1 MTRIFDN
8 IERDFG
14 SHLTDTLKQSQ
25 RLDAAVG
32 YFNLRG
38 WNFFAEGIEEK
49 EFKPGSSP
57 VARILIGMANADP
70 NEKVIQYLQSKVDGS
85 IEYEDDNEKAREF
98 HSKAIEQFR
107 EQLCRG
113 LPTKNDLETLRLLK
127 EHLLSGKVHLKL
139 FLKRPLHGKVYLC
152 HRPEDLNNQI
162 VGFVGSSNLTFSGLQ
177 HNYELNV
184 DVLDDQATN
193 HLAKWFQDRWE
204 DSHCIDITAELIEL
218 IDNSW
223 VNVQTPTPYELY
235 LKICWHLSRDVR
247 EGLLEYSIPEKLK
260 SQLLTYQ
267 ESAVKALARRVESRG
282 GTMLGDVVGLGK
294 TITATAVAS
303 MLSDSLGYPLVIC
316 PVNLKPMW
324 ESYLET
330 YDLPGKV
337 VPYSQISRVLP
348 NLNKRYR
355 FVIIDE
361 SHTLRNST
369 RQDYKILRQY
379 LQESD
384 SKVLLLTGTPFNI
397 RFKDVANQIALYL
410 DDDEDL
416 GIQPLAA
423 MDKNPRL
430 VDLVDGKISSLAAF
444 KRSEE
449 AEDWKRLMSDHLI
462 RRTRSFIQKNYA
474 LHENDKEY
482 LQFSNGE
489 KFFFPKRIAIPLGT
503 DESVE
508 DPATKMASEETLGVI
523 DSLKLPRYSLAR
535 YVNSEVELNDKEEVI
550 VEKWEQSSGHLSGF
564 LRSGFYK
571 RLSSCGYSFILSIQ
585 KHLARND
592 VWIYAYTNNLSI
604 PLGNLPDDLLE
615 YGNDGVLTTE
625 IDDDFEFE
633 SNFEDLPMNAYKNIA
648 DKGSKSMQ
656 WVRSSIFTDELVE
669 HLRNDST
676 VLRELLSNFGIW
688 DHSKD
693 PKILKLVELI
703 NKTHKSQKVLIFTE
717 YKDTANYV
725 SESLSKMGV
734 KKVEVVSGSSSN
746 PMQLACRFS
755 PRSNANL
762 VGESD
767 KNLEQIDVLVSTDV
781 LSEGQNLQD
790 SSVQINYD
798 LPWAIVRLIQRAG
811 RIDRVGQ
818 QSPNVHIYSFF
829 PGDTVETVLN
839 LRSRIRERLEKNA
852 QVFGS
857 DEKFFGTE
865 AEQSMI
871 TELYKGHLV
880 DEDDSENDASSLAYE
895 VWNEANLNHPEIA
908 QRVLNMPDLVY
919 STREHEVDEE
929 QGVGV
934 FARTER
940 NIDSFASINKEGK
953 VKLLTAHEAL
963 NYFQAEPVTPTAM
976 RLDDH
981 FELVSEIVSRGLQ
994 KSDVTRGRLR
1004 GIRARIWKRFNGS
1017 LQSEEEHLGNAL
1029 DSLYTRPL
1037 TSEAE
1042 SILRGA
1048 MRTQGDE
1055 EVAALIISLHLQQRL
1070 TLASDGIPDPL
1081 RIVCSLGV
1089 R

>member
-127 EHLLSGKVHLKL
+127 EHLLSGKVQLKL

-963 NYFQAEPVTPTAM
+963 NYFHAEPVTPTAM

-1017 LQSEEEHLGNAL
+1017 LQSAEEHLGNAL

-1055 EVAALIISLHLQQRL
+1055 DVAALIISLHLQQRL

>member
-14 SHLTDTLKQSQ
+14 AHLTETLKQSK
-25 RLDAAVG
+25 RIDAAVG

-38 WNFFAEGIEEK
+38 WNFFAESIEAK
-49 EFKPGSSP
+49 EFDQAGLP

-70 NEKVIQYLQSKVDGS
+70 NEKVIHHLQSKVDGNV
-85 IEYEDDNEKAREF
+85 EYEDDNEQASEF
-98 HSKAIEQFR
+98 HARAIEQFK

-113 LPTKNDLETLRLLK
+113 LPTKSDLETLRLLK
-127 EHLLSGKVHLKL
+127 KHLLSGKVQLKL

-152 HRPEDLNNQI
+152 YRPEDLNNQI

-193 HLAKWFQDRWE
+193 HLAKWFKDRWE
-204 DSHCIDITAELIEL
+204 DPYCIDVTADLIKL

-223 VNVQTPTPYELY
+223 VNDLTPTPYELY

-247 EGLLEYSIPEKLK
+247 EGLLEYSIPEKLRA
-260 SQLLTYQ
+260 QLLTYQ
-267 ESAVKALARRVESRG
+267 ESAVKALARRIESRG

-294 TITATAVAS
+294 TITATAVAA
-303 MLSDSLGYPLVIC
+303 MLSDSLGYPLIIC
-316 PVNLKPMW
+316 PVNLEPMW
-324 ESYLET
+324 NSYLET
-330 YDLPGKV
+330 YDLPGRV
-337 VPYSQISRVLP
+337 IPYSQISKVIP

-423 MDKNPRL
+423 MEKNSRL
-430 VDLVDGKISSLAAF
+430 IDLVDGKISSLAAF

-503 DESVE
+503 EESLE
-508 DPATKMASEETLGVI
+508 NPGNKMASEETLSVI

-535 YVNSEVELNDKEEVI
+535 YVNSEVEQNDKEKLI

-571 RLSSCGYSFILSIQ
+571 RLSSCGYAFILSIH

-592 VWIYAYTNNLSI
+592 IWIYAFTNNLSI

-615 YGNDGVLTTE
+615 YGQDGILTTE

-633 SNFEDLPMNAYKNIA
+633 SNLEDLPMNAYKNIA
-648 DKGSKSMQ
+648 EKGSKSMQ
-656 WVRSSIFTDELVE
+656 WVRSSIFTDELLE
-669 HLRNDST
+669 HLRSDSA
-676 VLRELLSNFGIW
+676 VLRQLLETFGTW
-688 DHSKD
+688 DYSKD
-693 PKILKLVELI
+693 PKITKLVEII
-703 NKTHKSQKVLIFTE
+703 NKDHAGEKILIFTE

-725 SESLSKMGV
+725 SDSLSKMGI
-734 KKVEVVSGSSSN
+734 KKVEVVSGSSAN

-755 PRSNANL
+755 PRSNSNL
-762 VGESD
+762 VGASERG
-767 KNLEQIDVLVSTDV
+767 LEPIDVLVSTDV

-818 QSPNVHIYSFF
+818 QSPNVYVYSFF

-839 LRSRIRERLEKNA
+839 LRRRIRERLEKNA

-865 AEQSMI
+865 AEQSLI
-871 TELYKGHLV
+871 TELYKGNLV

-895 VWNEANLNHPEIA
+895 IWNDALASHPQIA
-908 QRVLNMPDLVY
+908 EKILNMPDLVY
-919 STREHEVDEE
+919 SSKKHEAGEE

-940 NIDSFASINKEGK
+940 NIDSFACINREGK

-963 NYFQAEPVTPTAM
+963 NYFHAEPNTPTAQQ
-976 RLDDH
+976 LEDH
-981 FELVSEIVSRGLQ
+981 FELLSEIVNRGLQ
-994 KSDVTRGRLR
+994 RSDVTRGRLR
-1004 GIRARIWKRFNGS
+1004 GIRARIWKRFNGN
-1017 LQSEEEHLGNAL
+1017 LQSLDEHLGSAL

-1042 SILRGA
+1042 TILRGA
-1048 MRTQGDE
+1048 MRTQSDE
-1055 EVAALIISLHLQQRL
+1055 DISALIVSLHLQQRL
-1070 TLASDGIPDPL
+1070 TLASDGAPDPL

>member
-14 SHLTDTLKQSQ
+14 THLTDTLKQSQ
-25 RLDAAVG
+25 RIDAAVG

-38 WNFFAEGIEEK
+38 WNFFAESIEEK
-49 EFKPGSSP
+49 AFSPGSSP

-70 NEKVIQYLQSKVDGS
+70 NEKVIQYLQSRVDGS

-98 HSKAIEQFR
+98 HSRAIEQFK

-113 LPTKNDLETLRLLK
+113 LPTKSDLDTLRLLK
-127 EHLLSGKVHLKL
+127 DHMLSGKVQLKL

-152 HRPEDLNNQI
+152 HRPEDINNQI

-204 DSHCIDITAELIEL
+204 DPYCIDITAELIEL

-294 TITATAVAS
+294 TITATAVAA
-303 MLSDSLGYPLVIC
+303 MLSDSLGYPLIIC

-348 NLNKRYR
+348 SLNKRYR

-430 VDLVDGKISSLAAF
+430 IDLVDGKISSLAAF

-474 LHENDKEY
+474 LRENGKEY

-489 KFFFPKRIAIPLGT
+489 KFFFPKRIAIPLGI
-503 DESVE
+503 DESIE

-535 YVNSEVELNDKEEVI
+535 YVNSEVELNDKEEII
-550 VEKWEQSSGHLSGF
+550 VDKWEQSSGHLSGF

-592 VWIYAYTNNLSI
+592 IWIYAYTNNLSI

-615 YGNDGVLTTE
+615 YGNDGILTTE

-633 SNFEDLPMNAYKNIA
+633 SNIEDLPMNAYKNIA

-656 WVRSSIFTDELVE
+656 WVRSSIFTDELLE
-669 HLRNDST
+669 HLRNDSA
-676 VLRELLSNFGIW
+676 VLRDLLANFGIW
-688 DHSKD
+688 DHTKD
-693 PKILKLVELI
+693 PKILKLVELV

-895 VWNEANLNHPEIA
+895 VWNEANLNYPEIA
-908 QRVLNMPDLVY
+908 ERVLNMPDLVY

-940 NIDSFASINKEGK
+940 NIDSFASINNEGK

-963 NYFQAEPVTPTAM
+963 NYFHAEPVTPTAL

-981 FELVSEIVSRGLQ
+981 FELVSEIVNRGLQ

-1017 LQSEEEHLGNAL
+1017 LQSAEEHLGNAL

-1055 EVAALIISLHLQQRL
+1055 DVAALIISLHLQQRL

>member
-127 EHLLSGKVHLKL
+127 EHLLSGKVQLKL

-508 DPATKMASEETLGVI
+508 DPATKMASEETLGII

-908 QRVLNMPDLVY
+908 QRVLNIPDLVY

-963 NYFQAEPVTPTAM
+963 NYFHAEPVTPTAM

-1017 LQSEEEHLGNAL
+1017 LQSAEEHLGNAL

-1055 EVAALIISLHLQQRL
+1055 DVAALIISLHLQQRL